1 MPLEWSNKQIV
12 EILTFQPEPRD
23 VRIWIGT
30 QVREASHAAR
40 QFLSR
45 GGNPHEVHSTIVEG
59 PGSNSGRQGRKGNN
73 RFVLQSRDRMPNSH
87 QEPRARPGTQ
97 VRGEIPPEGRRRGPS
112 QGGST
117 VPFPYHQRS
126 GGVWLASIQ
135 LNKHAVGQGS
145 IPFPSESVCLR
156 PKRAQME
163 FTNAQRAPE
172 GLLLLLCAPG
182 AERQLTEALVE
193 TEGISGARA
202 VCGGRFSLFQSV
214 GSRIKPALLNLDG

>member
-30 QVREASHAAR
+30 HVREASHAAR

-45 GGNPHEVHSTIVEG
+45 GGNPHEVHSTVVEG
-59 PGSNSGRQGRKGNN
+59 PGSHSGRQGRKGNN

-117 VPFPYHQRS
+117 VPFPYLQGPS
-126 GGVWLASIQ
+126 GIWLASIQ

-163 FTNAQRAPE
+163 FTNAQRALE
-172 GLLLLLCAPG
+172 GLLRLL
-182 AERQLTEALVE
+182 
-193 TEGISGARA
+193 
-202 VCGGRFSLFQSV
+202 
-214 GSRIKPALLNLDG
+214 